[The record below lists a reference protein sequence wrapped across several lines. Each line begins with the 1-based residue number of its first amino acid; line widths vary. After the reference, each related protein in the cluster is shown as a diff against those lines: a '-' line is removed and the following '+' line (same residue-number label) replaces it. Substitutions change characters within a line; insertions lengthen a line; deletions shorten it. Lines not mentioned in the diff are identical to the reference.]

1 MLTQTKSLD
10 VAMPETD
17 KPEIEILKSFEAPI
31 ADIPERPVDP
41 PRDLPL
47 EDLVVLA
54 EEAYRALDA

>member
-1 MLTQTKSLD
+1 
-10 VAMPETD
+10 MPNIE

-31 ADIPERPVDP
+31 DAIPERPVDT

-47 EDLVVLA
+47 DELVVVA

>member
-1 MLTQTKSLD
+1 
-10 VAMPETD
+10 MPDIE

-31 ADIPERPVDP
+31 GAIPERPIDT

-47 EDLVVLA
+47 DELVVVA